1 MDLDLV
7 RKNINLILNFVPLER
22 NTRRAL
28 MRALRKGSACFDDV
42 VETLL
47 PTEDVVEHYQA
58 IFEFVSFENIF
69 SWIENLETTS
79 ILRDDI
85 AHFVKS
91 SSVAKDLDHGQRKYT
106 CRLLYE
112 LVVVICRNSFKPKPS
127 SQPSQPSSSQ
137 QSSQPSSQ
145 PSSSQQSSQPSQ
157 PSSSQSLSQ
166 SSQPQKNKRC
176 SKSPRKISRSPPPR
190 ERRR

>member
-7 RKNINLILNFVPLER
+7 RKNINLILHFIPLER
-22 NTRRAL
+22 TTRRAL

-69 SWIENLETTS
+69 TWIENLETTS

-91 SSVAKDLDHGQRKYT
+91 SSVAKDLDHGQKKYT

-112 LVVVICRNSFKPKPS
+112 LVVVICRNSFKPQS
-127 SQPSQPSSSQ
+127 SQSASSQSSSSQ
-137 QSSQPSSQ
+137 TSQSQSSPSSL
-145 PSSSQQSSQPSQ
+145 
-157 PSSSQSLSQ
+157 SSQSQ
-166 SSQPQKNKRC
+166 SSSSKSQKIKRC

-190 ERRR
+190 QRRR

>member
-1 MDLDLV
+1 MLKITRSFRKMDLDLV

-112 LVVVICRNSFKPKPS
+112 LVVVICRNSFNPKPS
-127 SQPSQPSSSQ
+127 SQ
-137 QSSQPSSQ
+137 SSQ
-145 PSSSQQSSQPSQ
+145 PSSSQ
-157 PSSSQSLSQ
+157 PSSSQPQPQ
-166 SSQPQKNKRC
+166 SSQKNKRC
-176 SKSPRKISRSPPPR
+176 SKSPKKISRSPPPR
-190 ERRR
+190 QRRR